1 MDLTIPTILYL
12 LSHAILN
19 DFPPFM
25 DYHLTGEIEEQLH
38 ILEDLSPDW
47 ISKKVIPGG
56 DILYRLVLHDLYRAS
71 ANMCFVFISKYHS
84 IYNHYTI
91 LFSGHVI

>member
-56 DILYRLVLHDLYRAS
+56 DILYSIKEIADQKSVRARLVE
-71 ANMCFVFISKYHS
+71 
-84 IYNHYTI
+84 
-91 LFSGHVI
+91 VI